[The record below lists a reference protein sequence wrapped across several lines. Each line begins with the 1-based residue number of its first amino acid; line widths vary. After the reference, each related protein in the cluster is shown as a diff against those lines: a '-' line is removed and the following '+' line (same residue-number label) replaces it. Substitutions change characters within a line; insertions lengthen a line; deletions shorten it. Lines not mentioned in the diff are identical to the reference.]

1 MLSLDKCSSEQELK
15 AWFSRIKGRL
25 IANSTVSYVCEPKID
40 GVAIS
45 LTYKEGLL
53 SQAATRGNGSEGE
66 GILDNART
74 VRSVPLQL
82 AGEGFPREL
91 EVRGE
96 VYISQNDFKIYN
108 EELRERNLEPLLNP
122 RNAAAGSL
130 RQLDASVTSTRP
142 LKMFCYSMGWSSGEW
157 SPLTHYEVLQSFQS
171 WGLPVN
177 PWAEQVLSLSLIHI

>member
-1 MLSLDKCSSEQELK
+1 MK

-25 IANSTVSYVCEPKID
+25 ISKSTVSYVCEPKID

-53 SQAATRGNGSEGE
+53 AQAATRGNGSEGE
-66 GILDNART
+66 GILANART
-74 VRSVPLQL
+74 VRSIPLQL
-82 AGEGFPREL
+82 VGKGYPQEL

-130 RQLDASVTSTRP
+130 RQLDASVTSDTTA
-142 LKMFCYSMGWSSGEW
+142 KD
-157 SPLTHYEVLQSFQS
+157 VLLQH
-171 WGLPVN
+171 GVELR
-177 PWAEQVLSLSLIHI
+177 